1 MRRLAIAASLFAF
14 WFVPSLHCAACR
26 DANGAVTFDQ
36 VCAAIDDP
44 AWKTGVL
51 WPADAPTIRYAS
63 TLRYDAYVKPGLYL
77 VSLHFTEPNATATG
91 QRLIDVKINDN
102 LVIRGL
108 DLFASTGVGVPTRRG
123 VIVAVLDSPLRIE
136 ITSTTARPAVI
147 SGLRIADLGVF
158 F

>member
-26 DANGAVTFDQ
+26 DANDVITPEQ
-36 VCAAIDDP
+36 ICAGIDDSG
-44 AWKTGVL
+44 WKVGLL
-51 WPADAPTIRYAS
+51 WPMDKPTVRYAS
-63 TLRYDAYVKPGLYL
+63 TLRYDAFVRPGLYL
-77 VSLHFTEPNATATG
+77 VSLHFTEPNATGAG

-108 DLFASTGVGVPTRRG
+108 DLYAAVGVGVPTRRG